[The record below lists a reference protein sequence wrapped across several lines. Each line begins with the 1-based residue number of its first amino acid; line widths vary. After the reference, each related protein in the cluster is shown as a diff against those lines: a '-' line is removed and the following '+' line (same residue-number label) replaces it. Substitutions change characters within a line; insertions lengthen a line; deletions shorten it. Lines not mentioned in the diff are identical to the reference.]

1 MLLVSTGCGGEG
13 ADKKAAVETQEATT
27 SAPASV
33 ASGPVPDACTFYS
46 KSELE
51 SAVGWQLDDG
61 DVEDAEPG
69 AFKCDFETPPQM
81 SVTTTFPNPPLPQS
95 VRFSS
100 MTVNTHPVKQKSFD
114 DFRKMIGA
122 GGEDVP
128 GIGDGAYFYGPNM
141 IYVRVGAR
149 GFSLRMYAD
158 PTSDSDKA
166 KAREVMLSLAR
177 LGATKLR

>member
-1 MLLVSTGCGGEG
+1 MLKEASRRIRFVFPLTVLLVSTGCGGEG

-69 AFKCDFETPPQM
+69 ALRLQDAASDVGDDNFSKSSPPAVCPLQLHDGEH
-81 SVTTTFPNPPLPQS
+81 PPRQ
-95 VRFSS
+95 
-100 MTVNTHPVKQKSFD
+100 T
-114 DFRKMIGA
+114 
-122 GGEDVP
+122 EE
-128 GIGDGAYFYGPNM
+128 
-141 IYVRVGAR
+141 
-149 GFSLRMYAD
+149 LR
-158 PTSDSDKA
+158 
-166 KAREVMLSLAR
+166 
-177 LGATKLR
+177 